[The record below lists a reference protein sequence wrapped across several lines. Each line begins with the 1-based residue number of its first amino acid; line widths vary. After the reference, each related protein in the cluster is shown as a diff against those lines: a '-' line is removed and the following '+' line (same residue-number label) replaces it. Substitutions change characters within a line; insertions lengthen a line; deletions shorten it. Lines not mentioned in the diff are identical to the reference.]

1 MKSAGSPEPA
11 CWQTN
16 RQTDRQIDLVLANSY
31 NCTQVKWE
39 SSTLSWK
46 QHHWPIYSPGL
57 YLFSG
62 RPCLSPN
69 RPCPLLFYWTPPNK
83 ITCPFSHS
91 SSHSTTS
98 FSHALP
104 SLKKTV
110 CFIQIF
116 VVICPYWYAYT
127 LKNKGSLLASMV
139 IWRILNIHGTLQMQ
153 KRFFTVEKGSLDF
166 LNLLQNGSFRNCS
179 LKVSSGNQK
188 WFFYRI
194 TAKTPFWSLYI

>member
-1 MKSAGSPEPA
+1 MSNLPPCMVLCTSHRTSEVCRIARTSMLADK
-11 CWQTN
+11 
-16 RQTDRQIDLVLANSY
+16 QTDRQIDLVLANSY

-83 ITCPFSHS
+83 ITCPFSYS

-127 LKNKGSLLASMV
+127 LKNKG
-139 IWRILNIHGTLQMQ
+139 
-153 KRFFTVEKGSLDF
+153 F
-166 LNLLQNGSFRNCS
+166 
-179 LKVSSGNQK
+179 
-188 WFFYRI
+188 
-194 TAKTPFWSLYI
+194 